1 MLYPQITQPFAF
13 LSGGGVCGEL
23 IASRDWSSTSLGPI
37 ERWPISLTATIAIML
52 HTKQQMVLFW
62 GPELIQFYNDS
73 FIPSFGVGKH
83 PAAMGQRG
91 AECWAE
97 SWPIVGKQIEAVMS
111 RGEPAW
117 FENALIPSFRN
128 GRMEEVFWTYSFS
141 PAFDDRG
148 LVHGT
153 LVIATE
159 TTSGMLF
166 ARRLEALAQLAFTLA
181 SATSHDAVF
190 TALAAVVE
198 KWPSDLPHV
207 SVRPSTASSSREL
220 RDIVLDAG
228 VVGPTWPEPVTTAL
242 TCAVG
247 ASRDL
252 VVGISPRLPLD
263 DAYRSFIAQIAG
275 LVATAIGRIDE
286 ANQTLAIERQRDN
299 LLMHAPVAAALL
311 AGPNHVFQLANPL
324 YCKLVGRNPVGKAYR
339 DAFPERRES
348 PIPAMLDRVYQTG
361 TPLVTNEQ
369 LVSYDRKGNGVFED
383 RYLNFSLEPMRDD
396 AGAVYGMMS
405 VVLDVTDQVRARIE
419 LQKIDEERGRALVAL
434 QDANRTKDEF
444 LAMLG
449 HELRNPLA
457 PIVTAIEMMN
467 QKDGAAGPERAVI
480 ERQLRYVIRLVDDLL
495 DISKITRGKV
505 SLEMRP
511 VNLRSVI
518 DAAVESS
525 RHLMEQRGHRLT
537 VDSEGNIFVMGD
549 EGRLVQIVLNLMTN
563 SARYTPN
570 GGDIRVS
577 LMRDGDDALLR
588 VADNGVGMSPELLA
602 KVFDAFVQ
610 GTRNA
615 DRAEGGLGLGLSIVK
630 NLVSLHHGSVD
641 VKSDGPGRGS
651 IFTLRLHMLD
661 PPRAATEIAAPQPA
675 AAVVSRRILIVDDNE
690 DAAILLAE
698 ISRSHGHTVMV
709 KHDPTSALNVVRDFA
724 PEIAVLDI
732 GLPGMDGYQL
742 AERIHAICPDCRLI
756 ALTGYGRE
764 GDRERSLRAGFSH
777 HFVKPVRIAELL
789 ATFT

>member
-275 LVATAIGRIDE
+275 LVA
-286 ANQTLAIERQRDN
+286 
-299 LLMHAPVAAALL
+299 
-311 AGPNHVFQLANPL
+311 
-324 YCKLVGRNPVGKAYR
+324 
-339 DAFPERRES
+339 
-348 PIPAMLDRVYQTG
+348 
-361 TPLVTNEQ
+361 
-369 LVSYDRKGNGVFED
+369 
-383 RYLNFSLEPMRDD
+383 
-396 AGAVYGMMS
+396 
-405 VVLDVTDQVRARIE
+405 
-419 LQKIDEERGRALVAL
+419 
-434 QDANRTKDEF
+434 
-444 LAMLG
+444 
-449 HELRNPLA
+449 
-457 PIVTAIEMMN
+457 TAIEMMN